1 MTFLRAQN
9 HPQTPPIIPSV
20 PNLLLTV
27 SNLTIDF
34 SSHRGDVRAVDNVSF
49 ELHRGETL
57 AIVGESGSG
66 KSVTS
71 LALLGLIPMP
81 PGRIANGQA
90 LFQSSTLGETDLL
103 KLSETELRQVRG
115 NDIGMIFQEPMTSLN
130 PVYTCGSQVV
140 EALRLHTDLSAPAAK
155 ARTIE
160 LFSEA
165 QLPRPESIFGSYPHE
180 ISGGQK
186 QRVMIAMAMA
196 CRPALLIA
204 DEPTTAL
211 DVTVQA
217 QMLRLIDDLRRQ
229 RNTAVLFIT
238 HDLGVVAE
246 IADRILVMYR
256 GKVVEQGRV
265 LDIFSNPQ
273 HPYTKGLLACR
284 PRLSV
289 GKKRLPVVADFMGE
303 DASGQLFAQ
312 PAPVVALENE
322 ALTDSSPEIEAQQL
336 RDNSG
341 TTKTFPVEHSVLGD
355 VPRVGGS
362 AQAFTSPPDP
372 LSRGEGAPVL
382 REKAAAVSEEASAA
396 TDFSVLSTASSQSIT
411 QSSDSPSPRER
422 GPGGEV
428 NGTAPLLEVQ
438 NLQVYFPLRKG
449 FFRRATDYVRAVD
462 DVSFTLYPGETIG
475 LVGESGCGK
484 TTLGRALL
492 RLTEPTAGSIL
503 FEGTDLAKLSSGD
516 LRRRRREF
524 QLVFQDPY
532 AALNPMLTVGE
543 AIWEPMR
550 VHNVGGTRQ
559 QQKAKVLE
567 LLRTVGLREEHFQ
580 RYPHEFS
587 GGQRQRICIARA
599 LALQPKLIVCD
610 ESVSALDVSVQAQV
624 LNLLN
629 DLKREFGITYLFITH
644 DLSVARFMSDR
655 LLVMH
660 QGCIVESGPA
670 ADIYANPQH
679 EYTQGLLAAIPK
691 DSLADI
697 EAAVASRADVART
710 L

>member
-1 MTFLRAQN
+1 M
-9 HPQTPPIIPSV
+9 
-20 PNLLLTV
+20 LTV

-81 PGRIANGQA
+81 PGRIASGQA
-90 LFQSSTLGETDLL
+90 IFQSEKLGQTDLL
-103 KLSETELRQVRG
+103 KLSETDLRQVRG

-140 EALRLHTDLSAPAAK
+140 EALRLHTDLTEAAAK

-160 LFSEA
+160 LFTEA
-165 QLPRPESIFGSYPHE
+165 QLPRPEAIFGSYPHE

-196 CRPALLIA
+196 CRPVLLIA

-217 QMLRLIDDLRRQ
+217 RMLRLIDDLRRQ
-229 RNTAVLFIT
+229 HNTAVLFIT

-289 GKKRLPVVADFMGE
+289 GKKRLPVVADFMRE
-303 DASGQLFAQ
+303 DASGQLLAQ
-312 PAPVVALENE
+312 PAPMFPLPDE
-322 ALTDSSPEIEAQQL
+322 ALAESSPEVEAQQL
-336 RDNSG
+336 HDKIE
-341 TTKTFPVEHSVLGD
+341 TAKTFPVEHGILGD
-355 VPRVGGS
+355 VPRVESGS
-362 AQAFTSPPDP
+362 AQASTSPPDP
-372 LSRGEGAPVL
+372 LSKKEGAPVM
-382 REKAAAVSEEASAA
+382 RDEAAVSEEASAA
-396 TDFSVLSTASSQSIT
+396 ADSSVSSSAPSSPQN
-411 QSSDSPSPRER
+411 SDSSVSPLFFGEGGR
-422 GPGGEV
+422 GGEV
-428 NGTAPLLEVQ
+428 DAAPLLQVQ

-516 LRRRRREF
+516 LRRRRRDL

-567 LLRTVGLREEHFQ
+567 LLRTVGLRDEHFQ

-660 QGCIVESGPA
+660 QGRIVESGPA
-670 ADIYANPQH
+670 AAIYAAPQH

-697 EAAVASRADVART
+697 EAAVASRT
-710 L
+710 

>member
-1 MTFLRAQN
+1 M
-9 HPQTPPIIPSV
+9 P
-20 PNLLLTV
+20 LLTV
-27 SNLTIDF
+27 SDLTIDF
-34 SSHRGDVRAVDNVSF
+34 HSHRGNTRAVEGVSF
-49 ELHRGETL
+49 TLNRGETL

-81 PGRIANGQA
+81 PGRLVGGKAV
-90 LFQSSTLGETDLL
+90 FQSEKLGETDLL
-103 KLSETELRQVRG
+103 TLSDDQLRQVRG

-130 PVYTCGSQVV
+130 PVYTCGHQVV
-140 EALRLHTDLSAPAAK
+140 EALRLHTDLSKAQAK
-155 ARTIE
+155 QLTIA
-160 LFSEA
+160 LFAEA
-165 QLPRPESIFGSYPHE
+165 QLPRPEAIFDSYPHE

-217 QMLRLIDDLRRQ
+217 RMLRLIDDLRREH
-229 RNTAVLFIT
+229 NTAVLFIT

-256 GKVVEQGRV
+256 GRVVEQGPV
-265 LDIFSNPQ
+265 LEIFKNPR

-289 GKKRLPVVADFMGE
+289 GQKRLPVVADFMREGE
-303 DASGQLFAQ
+303 AGELLEQ
-312 PAPVVALENE
+312 PAPVVPLPSEVVTE
-322 ALTDSSPEIEAQQL
+322 SSPEMAAVQL
-336 RDNSG
+336 ANNSD
-341 TTKTFPVEHSVLGD
+341 TSKTFPVEHPVSR
-355 VPRVGGS
+355 VP
-362 AQAFTSPPDP
+362 Q
-372 LSRGEGAPVL
+372 GA
-382 REKAAAVSEEASAA
+382 
-396 TDFSVLSTASSQSIT
+396 
-411 QSSDSPSPRER
+411 
-422 GPGGEV
+422 
-428 NGTAPLLEVQ
+428 APLLEVE
-438 NLQVYFPLRKG
+438 NLQVYFPQRTGLFQPKK
-449 FFRRATDYVRAVD
+449 YVHAVD
-462 DVSFTLYPGETIG
+462 NVSFTLYPGETIG

-492 RLTEPTAGSIL
+492 RLTEPTAGRIL
-503 FEGTDLAKLSSGD
+503 FEGTDLARLPAEE
-516 LRRRRREF
+516 LRCRRRDL

-550 VHNVGGTRQ
+550 VHKVGGSRKE
-559 QQKAKVLE
+559 QKARVLE
-567 LLRTVGLREEHFQ
+567 LLRTVGLRDEHFQ

-629 DLKREFGITYLFITH
+629 ELKREFGITYLFITH

-660 QGCIVESGPA
+660 QGRIVESGPA
-670 ADIYANPQH
+670 AEIYANPQH
-679 EYTQGLLAAIPK
+679 EYTRGLLAAIPK

-697 EAAVASRADVART
+697 EAAVAGRAVART

>member
-1 MTFLRAQN
+1 M
-9 HPQTPPIIPSV
+9 PPP
-20 PNLLLTV
+20 LLAV
-27 SNLTIDF
+27 ANLTLDF
-34 SSHRGDVRAVDNVSF
+34 LSHRGHTRAVDGVSF
-49 ELHRGETL
+49 ELNRGETV

-81 PGRIANGQA
+81 PGRLVAGSA
-90 LFQSSTLGETDLL
+90 VFQSGALGEVDLL
-103 KLSETELRQVRG
+103 RLPEKQLQKVRG

-130 PVYTCGSQVV
+130 PVLTCGAQVA
-140 EALRLHTDLSAPAAK
+140 EALLLHTALSK
-155 ARTIE
+155 AQARERTIE
-160 LFSEA
+160 LFTEA
-165 QLPRPESIFGSYPHE
+165 QLPRPAGIFTSYPHE

-217 QMLRLIDDLRRQ
+217 RMLRLIDDLRRQ
-229 RNTAVLFIT
+229 HGTAVLFIT

-256 GKVVEQGRV
+256 GKVVEQGPV
-265 LDIFSNPQ
+265 LNIFENPQ

-289 GKKRLPVVADFMGE
+289 GLKRLPVVADFMAE
-303 DASGQLFAQ
+303 DAQGALTAQ
-312 PAPVVALENE
+312 PAPAGPSEDEV
-322 ALTDSSPEIEAQQL
+322 LTDSSPESAQQQL

-341 TTKTFPVEHSVLGD
+341 TTKTFPVEHLRLG
-355 VPRVGGS
+355 VERPGGGPPS
-362 AQAFTSPPDP
+362 AEHFP
-372 LSRGEGAPVL
+372 LKERAGAGGRAPESAGSRIFLG
-382 REKAAAVSEEASAA
+382 AAAGAV
-396 TDFSVLSTASSQSIT
+396 
-411 QSSDSPSPRER
+411 
-422 GPGGEV
+422 
-428 NGTAPLLEVQ
+428 PLLQVE
-438 NLQVYFPLRKG
+438 NLRVHFPVRTGWFQPK
-449 FFRRATDYVRAVD
+449 AVVRAVD
-462 DVSFTLYPGETIG
+462 DVSFVLYPGETIG

-492 RLTEPTAGSIL
+492 RLTEPTAGRIL
-503 FEGTDLAKLSSGD
+503 FEGTDLARLPAEA

-550 VHNVGGTRQ
+550 VHRVGGSRA
-559 QQKAKVLE
+559 QQKARVLE
-567 LLRTVGLREEHFQ
+567 LLRTVGLRDEHFQ

-660 QGCIVESGPA
+660 QGRIVESGPA
-670 ADIYANPQH
+670 AAVYAHPQH
-679 EYTQGLLAAIPK
+679 EYTRGLLAAIPK
-691 DSLADI
+691 DGLADI
-697 EAAVASRADVART
+697 RSAVAGRALVRRPANPV
-710 L
+710 

>member
-1 MTFLRAQN
+1 M
-9 HPQTPPIIPSV
+9 
-20 PNLLLTV
+20 PNPLLTV

-81 PGRIANGQA
+81 PGRIASGQA
-90 LFQSSTLGETDLL
+90 IFQSEKLGEMDLL
-103 KLSETELRQVRG
+103 KLSETDLRQVRG

-140 EALRLHTDLSAPAAK
+140 EALRLHTDLSAAAAK

-160 LFSEA
+160 LFTEA

-312 PAPVVALENE
+312 PAPVLPLPDE
-322 ALTDSSPEIEAQQL
+322 ALAASSPEVEAQQL
-336 RDNSG
+336 HDK
-341 TTKTFPVEHSVLGD
+341 TDTAKTFPVEHVVSGG
-355 VPRVGGS
+355 VPRVAS
-362 AQAFTSPPDP
+362 SSQPPSSVEKGEP
-372 LSRGEGAPVL
+372 VMRGETVSAASI
-382 REKAAAVSEEASAA
+382 AAADS
-396 TDFSVLSTASSQSIT
+396 FASSPAPTPVPILTPNAVQASGSPFSIG
-411 QSSDSPSPRER
+411 EGGR
-422 GPGGEV
+422 GDE
-428 NGTAPLLEVQ
+428 APLLEVQ

-503 FEGTDLAKLSSGD
+503 FEGTDLAKLSSGE
-516 LRRRRREF
+516 LRHRRRDL

-660 QGCIVESGPA
+660 QGRIVESGPA
-670 ADIYANPQH
+670 AAIYANPQH
-679 EYTQGLLAAIPK
+679 EYTRGLLAAIPK

-697 EAAVASRADVART
+697 EAAVASRA
-710 L
+710 

>member
-1 MTFLRAQN
+1 M
-9 HPQTPPIIPSV
+9 P
-20 PNLLLTV
+20 LLTV
-27 SNLTIDF
+27 RDLTIDF
-34 SSHRGDVRAVDNVSF
+34 HNHRGNTRAVAGVAF
-49 ELHRGETL
+49 ELRRGETL

-81 PGRIANGQA
+81 PGWLAAGEA
-90 LFQSSTLGETDLL
+90 LFHSENLGEVDLL
-103 KLSETELRQVRG
+103 KLSDRELRQVRG

-130 PVYTCGSQVV
+130 PVHTCGAQVV
-140 EALRLHTDLSAPAAK
+140 EALRLHTALSAQQ
-155 ARTIE
+155 ARARAIE
-160 LFSEA
+160 LFAEA
-165 QLPRPESIFGSYPHE
+165 QLPRPASIFGSYPHQ

-186 QRVMIAMAMA
+186 QRVMISMAMA

-217 QMLRLIDDLRRQ
+217 RMLRLIDDLRRQ
-229 RNTAVLFIT
+229 HDTAVLFIT

-256 GKVVEQGRV
+256 GRVVEQGPV
-265 LDIFSNPQ
+265 LQIFQNPQ

-289 GKKRLPVVADFMGE
+289 GRERLPVVADFMAE
-303 DASGQLFAQ
+303 DASGELFAQ
-312 PAPVVALENE
+312 PAPTLALESE
-322 ALTDSSPEIEAQQL
+322 ALTDSSPEAEATQL
-336 RDNSG
+336 ANKVD
-341 TTKTFPVEHSVLGD
+341 TTKTFPVEHGELD
-355 VPRVGGS
+355 VPRPGNG
-362 AQAFTSPPDP
+362 TSPPRP
-372 LSRGEGAPVL
+372 PSPKERGETGA
-382 REKAAAVSEEASAA
+382 
-396 TDFSVLSTASSQSIT
+396 SVVERT
-411 QSSDSPSPRER
+411 PSFLER

-428 NGTAPLLEVQ
+428 RPLLQVE
-438 NLQVYFPLRKG
+438 NLAVHFPLPTGIFQPKKHLK
-449 FFRRATDYVRAVD
+449 AVD
-462 DVSFTLYPGETIG
+462 DVSFTLYPGETVG

-492 RLTEPTAGSIL
+492 RLTEPTAGRIL
-503 FEGTDLAKLSSGD
+503 FEGDDLARLPAGE

-550 VHNVGGTRQ
+550 VHGVGGSRAA
-559 QQKAKVLE
+559 QKARVLA
-567 LLRTVGLREEHFQ
+567 LLRTVGLAEAHFE

-599 LALQPKLIVCD
+599 LALRPKLIVCD

-660 QGCIVESGPA
+660 EGRIVESGPA
-670 ADIYANPQH
+670 AAIYEQPQA
-679 EYTQGLLAAIPK
+679 EYTRGLLAAIPK

-697 EAAVASRADVART
+697 EAAVASRAG
-710 L
+710 

>member
-1 MTFLRAQN
+1 MPNPLL
-9 HPQTPPIIPSV
+9 SV
-20 PNLLLTV
+20 RD
-27 SNLTIDF
+27 LTIDF

-81 PGRIANGQA
+81 PGRVASGQA
-90 LFQSSTLGETDLL
+90 IFQSEKLGETDLL
-103 KLSETELRQVRG
+103 KLTETDLRQVRG

-140 EALRLHTDLSAPAAK
+140 EALRLHTDLSEAGAK

-160 LFSEA
+160 LFTEA

-217 QMLRLIDDLRRQ
+217 RMLRLIDDLRRQ
-229 RNTAVLFIT
+229 HNTAVLFIT

-312 PAPVVALENE
+312 PAPVLPLPDE
-322 ALTDSSPEIEAQQL
+322 ALAESSPEVEAQHL
-336 RDNSG
+336 RD
-341 TTKTFPVEHSVLGD
+341 KTDTAKMFPVEHGVLWD

-362 AQAFTSPPDP
+362 AQASTSPPDP
-372 LSRGEGAPVL
+372 LSKKEGAS
-382 REKAAAVSEEASAA
+382 VSEDVASAGLA
-396 TDFSVLSTASSQSIT
+396 KSKAGV
-411 QSSDSPSPRER
+411 PSFLER
-422 GPGGEV
+422 GSGGEV
-428 NGTAPLLEVQ
+428 SAAPLLEVQ

-462 DVSFTLYPGETIG
+462 DVSFMLYPGETIG

-503 FEGTDLAKLSSGD
+503 FEGIDLAKLSSGD
-516 LRRRRREF
+516 LRRRRRDL

-550 VHNVGGTRQ
+550 VHNVGGTRP

-567 LLRTVGLREEHFQ
+567 LLRTVGLRDEHFQ

-624 LNLLN
+624 LNLFN
-629 DLKREFGITYLFITH
+629 DLKREFSITYLFITH

-660 QGCIVESGPA
+660 QGRIVESGPA
-670 ADIYANPQH
+670 AAIYANPQH
-679 EYTQGLLAAIPK
+679 KYTQGLLAAIPK

-697 EAAVASRADVART
+697 EAAVASRA
-710 L
+710 